1 MTALIEGP
9 FLAVSGLLA
18 AAGADK
24 ALRPQNTATALSSAG
39 LPATRPM
46 VRAAAVAELAIGAGA
61 AVSGAPPLAAAVALS
76 YAGFA
81 VFVAVARARR
91 WPLSTCG
98 CFTTVDTPP
107 TWGHV
112 LLDAAAAA
120 VAGVAAGRGVPTL
133 AGALS
138 GPLALGLALLIASG
152 AAAGGL
158 FLLMTLSPRLGAV
171 RRSPSGG
178 AP

>member
-24 ALRPQNTATALSSAG
+24 ALRPQNTAKALSAAG
-39 LPATRPM
+39 LPATRRM
-46 VRAAAVAELAIGAGA
+46 VQAAAVAELAIGAGA
-61 AVSGAPPLAAAVALS
+61 AATGATPLAAAVALS

-98 CFTTVDTPP
+98 CFATIDTPP
-107 TWGHV
+107 TRGHV
-112 LLDAAAAA
+112 ILDAAAAA
-120 VAGVAAGRGVPTL
+120 VAGLAALSGVPTL
-133 AGALS
+133 PGALS
-138 GPLALGLALLIASG
+138 GQYAFGLPLLIASG
-152 AAAGGL
+152 TVAGCL
-158 FLLMTLSPRLGAV
+158 FLLMTLVPRLGAV
-171 RRSPSGG
+171 RRSLSRG